1 MRRCDRRRIPLNL
14 ASDLIGQTLGQYR
27 LTKELGK
34 GGFATVYRAFQPTL
48 NRNVAIKILHPEFL
62 RDQRALRRFK
72 REALAV
78 ARLHHPNIVAVYDYG
93 EHDGRAYLV
102 MEYVAGNTLKARLG
116 KPVPHQLALDVMTAV
131 GSALDYAHGKG
142 LIHRDIKPGNILFT
156 EDNRIVL
163 SDFGIVRLAD
173 EDDSSLT
180 RGIIGTPYYMS
191 PEQAMGRQVDG
202 RSDLYSL
209 GVLLFE
215 MLTGRVPYKGDSPLA
230 TLSMHATLPVP
241 SAREAN
247 ARLTEEIDLV
257 VQRGMAKAPEE
268 RYQTGAELREALAT
282 AIADAE
288 RPVEATILLSPTDSS
303 PIPSTGD
310 GAGASETAS
319 RSTRMPTPT
328 PVQDLDGMYQLLL
341 GYTRRGDWRA
351 AVALAGQILG
361 QEPNYRDVNAIL
373 ASASNELRFGRS
385 EASVDVQVK
394 GLLAQAETSVN
405 GGHLMQA
412 ASLLQQVLRLSPNH
426 ERARTL
432 LNEVNK
438 KLAEQEAGRQRERRL
453 ERLYTLAQSKARA
466 GDWRWANNIL
476 QEIETVDPEYRD
488 VPDLL
493 AQARA
498 ALEESQLEVASPGDV
513 AASRDQAEAAMRE
526 ERWADAVALW
536 EDILRVEPNL
546 AGVSERLELA
556 RHHAL
561 LVDLNAQAARLAA
574 EGKWEEA
581 MQKLEEAKGLMA

>member
-1 MRRCDRRRIPLNL
+1 MVFE
-14 ASDLIGQTLGQYR
+14 LIGQTLGQYR

-93 EHDGRAYLV
+93 EHDSRAYLV
-102 MEYVAGNTLKARLG
+102 MEYVSGNTLKVRLG
-116 KPVPHQLALDVMTAV
+116 KPVGYQLALDVVTAV

-142 LIHRDIKPGNILFT
+142 LVHRDVKPGNILFT
-156 EDNRIVL
+156 EDDRIVL

-215 MLTGRVPYKGDSPLA
+215 MLTGRVPYKGDSPIA

-241 SAREAN
+241 SARDAN

-257 VQRGMAKAPEE
+257 VHRGMAKAPGE
-268 RYQTGAELREALAT
+268 RYQTGADLREAFAQ
-282 AIADAE
+282 AIVDAE
-288 RPVEATILLSPTDSS
+288 RPLEATILISPTDSS
-303 PIPSTGD
+303 PIPAAAGTATDSQTGTPSTP
-310 GAGASETAS
+310 ALSPA
-319 RSTRMPTPT
+319 
-328 PVQDLDGMYQLLL
+328 PVQDLDGMYQMLL

-385 EASVDVQVK
+385 ESSIDLQVE
-394 GLLAQAETSVN
+394 GLLAQAETSSN

-412 ASLLQQVLRLSPNH
+412 ASLLQQALRLAPNH
-426 ERARTL
+426 ERARASLT
-432 LNEVNK
+432 EINK
-438 KLAEQEAGRQRERRL
+438 KLAGQEAERQQGRRL
-453 ERLYTLAQSKARA
+453 ERLYTLAQSKVRA

-476 QEIETVDPEYRD
+476 GEIRAIDPEYRD

-493 AQARA
+493 AQAQEALRA
-498 ALEESQLEVASPGDV
+498 SQIEVASPGDI
-513 AASRDQAEAAMRE
+513 AAMRDQAEAAMRE

-536 EDILRVEPNL
+536 EDVVQVEPDL

-556 RHHAL
+556 RHRAL
-561 LVDLNAQAARLAA
+561 LVDLNAEAARLAA

-581 MQKLEEAKGLMA
+581 MQKLEEAKRLMA